1 MEIVM
6 KIKIFL
12 QSLALTAFCLWMVGK
27 AFELLE
33 FHGMLPLLTA
43 LMAIAVV
50 FLCGVAVIDSQID
63 HQANE
68 KSPD

>member
-1 MEIVM
+1 M
-6 KIKIFL
+6 KIKILL

-27 AFELLE
+27 TFELLE

-50 FLCGVAVIDSQID
+50 FLCGVAVIDNQID

>member
-1 MEIVM
+1 M
-6 KIKIFL
+6 KIKILL
-12 QSLALTAFCLWMVGK
+12 QSLALTAFCLWMISK

-33 FHGMLPLLTA
+33 FHGMFPLLTA
-43 LMAIAVV
+43 LMAITVI

>member
-1 MEIVM
+1 M
-6 KIKIFL
+6 KIKILL
-12 QSLALTAFCLWMVGK
+12 QSLALTAFCLWMISK

-33 FHGMLPLLTA
+33 FHGTFPLLTA

-63 HQANE
+63 HDANE
-68 KSPD
+68 ESPK

>member
-1 MEIVM
+1 M
-6 KIKIFL
+6 KIKILL
-12 QSLALTAFCLWMVGK
+12 QSLALTTFCLWMVSK
-27 AFELLE
+27 TFEILE
-33 FHGMLPLLTA
+33 FYGMFPLLTA
-43 LMAIAVV
+43 LMAILVI